1 VASNWPLIGD
11 LARVLPHNKV
21 GDADRY
27 MYVLDWTPDIEDWL
41 RSRRAQLRKLSAM
54 EESMRDRS
62 KMTPTA
68 LAFMEEVDRYRE
80 KHGVSEEEAIH
91 LVRSQRREPAP
102 VNTFE
107 EWLERRAA
115 QRVIQESMPAEPP
128 GPYMVPWAKRD
139 RRIEISATSSGF
151 VIDMRKLLGDLG
163 TRLSDYFG
171 TKRRVYVSPINIW
184 GRNEPE
190 YRMTFGHT
198 EDRRTHMYLNFMP
211 HNKKLAI
218 WARLNDIRMPLEY
231 MELNTATSLDHMVRR
246 LLKMLDK
253 AAEKIDEY
261 RAKKAVEVAENNAFI
276 ARLQEMHR
284 LYPEFE
290 WRYNPDYVKDASF
303 ENGRFPQVRGK
314 VRENGVII
322 TAAHFRM
329 SDAIFAEFVEFL
341 RRRELLETRPPEE
354 S

>member
-1 VASNWPLIGD
+1 
-11 LARVLPHNKV
+11 
-21 GDADRY
+21 
-27 MYVLDWTPDIEDWL
+27 
-41 RSRRAQLRKLSAM
+41 
-54 EESMRDRS
+54 
-62 KMTPTA
+62 
-68 LAFMEEVDRYRE
+68 
-80 KHGVSEEEAIH
+80 
-91 LVRSQRREPAP
+91 
-102 VNTFE
+102 
-107 EWLERRAA
+107 
-115 QRVIQESMPAEPP
+115 
-128 GPYMVPWAKRD
+128 
-139 RRIEISATSSGF
+139 
-151 VIDMRKLLGDLG
+151 
-163 TRLSDYFG
+163 
-171 TKRRVYVSPINIW
+171 VYVSPINIW